1 MTKNFKKRTFTSFSL
16 VILLA
21 LIFKF
26 KLILLSSLLILG
38 ILAIIEFFNLTK
50 NILTNK
56 LNYFL
61 LNLIFIIYLFIF
73 CLMFFI
79 FSNFYELKTIL
90 VCILLA
96 CIASDIGG
104 YITGNLVGGPKLSKI
119 SPKKTISGAI
129 GSVIFSCIL
138 FSILIYFFS
147 NSINFVVILIGAFTS
162 LACQLGDLFFSY
174 LKRKAK
180 IKDTGNF
187 LPGHGGGLDRLDGI
201 LIGLP
206 LGYFGFILFY

>member
-1 MTKNFKKRTFTSFSL
+1 MRNLKKRTLTAFSL
-16 VILLA
+16 IILLA
-21 LIFKF
+21 LIFKY

-50 NILTNK
+50 NFLRSK
-56 LNYFL
+56 LNYFFF
-61 LNLIFIIYLFIF
+61 NLIFIIYLFIF
-73 CLMFFI
+73 SLMFLI
-79 FSNFYELKTIL
+79 FSNFYELKIIL
-90 VCILLA
+90 FCILFA
-96 CIASDIGG
+96 CIASDTGG
-104 YITGNLVGGPKLSKI
+104 YIIGNLIGGPKLAKI

-129 GSVIFSCIL
+129 GSIIFSSII
-138 FSILIYFFS
+138 FSISIYFFS
-147 NSINFVVILIGAFTS
+147 NNINFVVMIIGAFTS

-187 LPGHGGGLDRLDGI
+187 LPGHGGVLDRLDGI

>member
-1 MTKNFKKRTFTSFSL
+1 MMRNLKERSFTSISL
-16 VILLA
+16 IILLV

-38 ILAIIEFFNLTK
+38 VLAIIEFFNLTK
-50 NILTNK
+50 NILRNK
-56 LNYFL
+56 LNYFF
-61 LNLIFIIYLFIF
+61 LNLIFIFYLFIF
-73 CLMFFI
+73 CFTFFT
-79 FSNFYELKTIL
+79 FSYFHELKIIL
-90 VCILLA
+90 FCVLFA
-96 CIASDIGG
+96 CIASDTGG
-104 YITGNLVGGPKLSKI
+104 YVIGNLAGGPKLTKI
-119 SPKKTISGAI
+119 SPKKTISGAV
-129 GSVIFSCIL
+129 GSVIFSCIS
-138 FSILIYFFS
+138 FSLLIYFFS
-147 NSINFVVILIGAFTS
+147 NNINFNIIIIGAIIS

-187 LPGHGGGLDRLDGI
+187 LPGHGGVLDRIDGI

>member
-1 MTKNFKKRTFTSFSL
+1 MRNLKKRTLTAFSL
-16 VILLA
+16 IILLA
-21 LIFKF
+21 LIFKY

-50 NILTNK
+50 NIIRNK
-56 LNYFL
+56 LNYFF

-73 CLMFFI
+73 SLMFFI
-79 FSNFYELKTIL
+79 FSNFYELKIIL
-90 VCILLA
+90 FCILFA
-96 CIASDIGG
+96 CIASDTGG
-104 YITGNLVGGPKLSKI
+104 YIIGNLIGGPKLAKI

-129 GSVIFSCIL
+129 GSIIFSSII

-147 NSINFVVILIGAFTS
+147 NNINFVVMIIGAFTS

-180 IKDTGNF
+180 IKDTGNL
-187 LPGHGGGLDRLDGI
+187 LPGHGGLLDRLDSVLFGIPFGI
-201 LIGLP
+201 LS
-206 LGYFGFILFY
+206 YTILL

>member
-1 MTKNFKKRTFTSFSL
+1 MRNLKKRTLTAFSL
-16 VILLA
+16 IILLA
-21 LIFKF
+21 LMFKY

-50 NILTNK
+50 NILRNK
-56 LNYFL
+56 INYFF
-61 LNLIFIIYLFIF
+61 LNLIFIVYLFIF
-73 CLMFFI
+73 SLMFFI
-79 FSNFYELKTIL
+79 FSNFYELKIIL
-90 VCILLA
+90 FCILFA
-96 CIASDIGG
+96 CIASDTGG
-104 YITGNLVGGPKLSKI
+104 YIIGNLIGGPKLAKI

-129 GSVIFSCIL
+129 GSIIFSSII
-138 FSILIYFFS
+138 FSISIYFFS
-147 NSINFVVILIGAFTS
+147 NYINFVFMIIGAFTS

-187 LPGHGGGLDRLDGI
+187 LPGHGGVLDRLDGI

>member
-1 MTKNFKKRTFTSFSL
+1 MKNLKKRTLTAFSL
-16 VILLA
+16 IILLA
-21 LIFKF
+21 LIFKY

-50 NILTNK
+50 NILRNK
-56 LNYFL
+56 LNYFF

-73 CLMFFI
+73 SLMFFI
-79 FSNFYELKTIL
+79 FSNSYELKIIL
-90 VCILLA
+90 FCILFA
-96 CIASDIGG
+96 CIASDTGG
-104 YITGNLVGGPKLSKI
+104 YIIGNLIGGPKLAKI

-129 GSVIFSCIL
+129 GSIIFSSII

-147 NSINFVVILIGAFTS
+147 NNINFIVMIIGAFTS

-187 LPGHGGGLDRLDGI
+187 LPGHGGVLDRLDGI